1 MCCSLLFRCCVFW
14 KKSVGASPDRVF
26 AAPLL
31 LHNESHCLLSHP
43 LPFFFVAH
51 RSIQPPIRYPEIRDS
66 LRVTEDDLFYGGSF
80 ADAQLLVKKGTG
92 SQFSFRFFVQQT
104 VWAAGSLEEE
114 LNDGVWLPAACAK
127 ETILK
132 IREREGG
139 RRPKPFWTDVMEL
152 VGGDYGEIMSDLY
165 ERSR

>member
-1 MCCSLLFRCCVFW
+1 M
-14 KKSVGASPDRVF
+14 
-26 AAPLL
+26 
-31 LHNESHCLLSHP
+31 
-43 LPFFFVAH
+43 
-51 RSIQPPIRYPEIRDS
+51 
-66 LRVTEDDLFYGGSF
+66 
-80 ADAQLLVKKGTG
+80 KKGTG

-152 VGGDYGEIMSDLY
+152 VGFSFLSLSLSLEG
-165 ERSR
+165 